1 MFCSLKNVRRRRR
14 IFLIIIFLTFC
25 QLLLLSAVSSNFNLM
40 VQICRVAG
48 TMGPWM
54 KRRAHRH
61 MFWSRGLYQRMQSFE
76 YWMSFAARRT
86 SVSIGKTTTT
96 KTKRSATYCIWR
108 EISLVGSL
116 WVVVRLL
123 QFIAMRWREAK
134 CVQNWIALIDYDITL
149 VLRTYVLLARQS
161 RHPAPGNEEIIFRFR
176 MSLFGCGQLE
186 LCCRRHKLQLNV
198 FM

>member
-25 QLLLLSAVSSNFNLM
+25 QLLPLCAVLSNFNLM

-61 MFWSRGLYQRMQSFE
+61 MFWSRELYQRKQSFE

-96 KTKRSATYCIWR
+96 KTKRSATYCMWR

-116 WVVVRLL
+116 FVRFNLL
-123 QFIAMRWREAK
+123 Q
-134 CVQNWIALIDYDITL
+134 CVDEKQ
-149 VLRTYVLLARQS
+149 
-161 RHPAPGNEEIIFRFR
+161 
-176 MSLFGCGQLE
+176 
-186 LCCRRHKLQLNV
+186 NV
-198 FM
+198 FRIELRWSIMISL